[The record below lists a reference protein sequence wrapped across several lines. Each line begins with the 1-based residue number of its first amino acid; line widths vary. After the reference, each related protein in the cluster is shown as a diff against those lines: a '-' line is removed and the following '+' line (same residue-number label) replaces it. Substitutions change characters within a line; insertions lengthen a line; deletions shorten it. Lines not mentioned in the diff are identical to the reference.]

1 MVDLV
6 YSSQHRPND
15 LYLPAQHIWSVTP
28 LYTLPDRGIIH
39 QLCFAKTHSRMKDN
53 EFPSA
58 CSCPVHWSLVH
69 DQLIIITLLLQH
81 CLSVCLSVCPSVC
94 RQAYCEQ
101 GATAA
106 AACGGDGGAMLLF
119 GCIIMCAFCH
129 ISATINIILDVSSC
143 QLKSITKLSQKYLI
157 QFL

>member
-1 MVDLV
+1 MPHRRATLDPRDLV
-6 YSSQHRPND
+6 LRDGVVPMVWNSHSLMLVILFIGCFNE
-15 LYLPAQHIWSVTP
+15 STP
-28 LYTLPDRGIIH
+28 
-39 QLCFAKTHSRMKDN
+39 FAKTHSRMKDN

-101 GATAA
+101 GATAV

-143 QLKSITKLSQKYLI
+143 QLKNITKLSHKDLI
-157 QFL
+157 